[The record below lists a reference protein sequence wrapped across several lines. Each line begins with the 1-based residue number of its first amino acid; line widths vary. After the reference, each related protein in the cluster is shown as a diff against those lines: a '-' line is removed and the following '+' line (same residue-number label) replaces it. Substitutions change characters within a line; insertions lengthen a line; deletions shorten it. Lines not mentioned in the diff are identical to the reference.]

1 MRTFFYTR
9 VSTADQTTDNQLT
22 AFERLGYV
30 VDPDKPDRLVSEVAS
45 GSTKALERELFKSLI
60 EQKLEKGDKL
70 VVLKLDRLGRDNID
84 VQQTVKY
91 ILEKGII
98 LVCHDLPTPDLSSP
112 EGKLMLQLMSTF
124 AEFERNKIIERTK
137 QGLERAKSQGKK
149 LGRKAGSKHTDD
161 VQRLKAEGKGQSE
174 IARLLDVSR
183 HTVIRNWN

>member
-9 VSTADQTTDNQLT
+9 VSTSDQTTDNQVT
-22 AFERLGYV
+22 AFESLGYTV
-30 VDPDKPDRLVSEVAS
+30 EPHRLVSEIVS
-45 GSTKALERELFKSLI
+45 GSTKALEREQFRNLI
-60 EQKLEKGDKL
+60 ENKLEKGDKL

-84 VQQTVKY
+84 VQQTVNH

-98 LVCHDLPTPDLSSP
+98 LVCHDLPVADLTKP
-112 EGKLMLQLMSTF
+112 EGKMMLQLMSTF

-137 QGLERAKSQGKK
+137 QGLERAKAQGKK
-149 LGRKAGSKHTDD
+149 LGRKAGSRYFDD